1 MANDGL
7 NIDFGEMYA
16 FDMVDGDKTVGQMN
30 VSVHKQKTSSRGESQ
45 IYPDSWFIGD
55 TEQLKPVLEIDG
67 FGTVGNQ
74 GGGYGRAGL
83 QRAYEMSLEKGC
95 DGRVEVHATWGAG
108 KFYEHCGFV
117 GKNGEKSGKPG
128 IKYFEPTEENV
139 AALYKGDKREDL
151 SLQTAKPM
159 DFGDIDIDALL
170 AEAEIEQPVKRLRDV
185 EQIFLVGNTQVES
198 KADLAKIVEEPCLA
212 VCEDLYDKNILTYW
226 SSANKNAP
234 DRAYVLIRYESLDD
248 NNKKIADDLIAQ
260 GVLSDAPKYNFDSYN
275 TVQEYGKALYLGI
288 DTNPDMEVA
297 EISENLRKIAAEFAP
312 QDIKYNVY
320 TPEYLL
326 ENSFGKKPETFA
338 FPSLKTAVCGEK
350 LSDDYKP
357 EREAVLTS
365 IKIMMMQKQATGLTT
380 EDMREVADKIDWLYN
395 KENGCLYKDKE
406 TLRRHNEYI
415 KQYNKDSRMVNFTDI
430 VNFKYNE
437 PEVDKDIKQ
446 MLETGKF
453 HPAYADVVREFLAPE
468 IANCKKS
475 VDDNTHHLQVHIHG
489 PMCED
494 ALTRTPQELNLE
506 LDWLGFNEEKR
517 KFWYDYFVHPKF
529 GRQKAPPLSILQ
541 NGDKKLIM
549 YPFGLSRDAFYSVY
563 TEIHELT
570 HGMQAKYD
578 AEPKEDEYLKE
589 HYELLYQGKSRDEAK
604 AIQEA
609 ENPHLKDYTHY
620 GRCINE
626 MQANSAATTYM
637 MLKAVE
643 TGDKDLITKVEKR
656 LLNES
661 ASMSGALMN
670 ERLGLAYFEYPAT
683 KKIIEEVK
691 QGKCAHLLN
700 EDGLLNWSELY
711 KYTKDKV
718 AEMGYSKEDMNESL
732 NTAKMLKEIRA
743 KYPDSK
749 EEFLSAV
756 EKEAMNMPHPHNKIF
771 SQFVEAQRDYTPDSS
786 QNLHR
791 FYDYLGVKDNREAL
805 LQKADSKNVPN
816 IEEYRQIY
824 VKSKLL
830 QQKMQVQLINKVR

>member
-1 MANDGL
+1 MTDGL
-7 NIDFGEMYA
+7 NIDFSEMYA
-16 FDMVDGDKTVGQMN
+16 FDMVDGDKTVGRMN

-67 FGTVGNQ
+67 FGTIENQ
-74 GGGYGRAGL
+74 GHGYGRAGL

-108 KFYEHCGFV
+108 KFYEHCGFS
-117 GKNGEKSGKPG
+117 GRNGENNGQPG

-139 AALYKGDKREDL
+139 ATLYKGGKRENL
-151 SLQTAKPM
+151 SLQTAKPI
-159 DFGDIDIDALL
+159 DFGDIDIDSLL
-170 AEAEIEQPVKRLRDV
+170 AKDKVKQPTKRLRDV
-185 EQIFLVGNTQVES
+185 EKIFLAGNTQVES

-226 SSANKNAP
+226 SSANKDAP
-234 DRAYVLIRYESLDD
+234 DKAYVLIRYESLDD
-248 NNKKIADDLIAQ
+248 NNKKIADDLLAR
-260 GVLSDAPKYNFDSYN
+260 GVLKDNYQMESGNSAE
-275 TVQEYGKALYLGI
+275 EYGNALYLGI
-288 DTNPDMEVA
+288 DTNLDMPVQ
-297 EISENLRKIAAEFAP
+297 EISDKLCQIASEFAP

-320 TPEYLL
+320 TPQYLL
-326 ENSFGKKPETFA
+326 ENSPFNVGKKSFA
-338 FPSLKTAVCGEK
+338 FPSLEVAVCGERYT
-350 LSDDYKP
+350 DDYKP
-357 EREAVLTS
+357 ERES
-365 IKIMMMQKQATGLTT
+365 IYRILCLKMHSKQENGLTAD
-380 EDMREVADKIDWLYN
+380 DMHDVAEKIGWIYN
-395 KENGCLYKDKE
+395 EENGCLYKDKE

-415 KQYNKDSRMVNFTDI
+415 KQEEHMVSFKDI

-437 PEVDKDIKQ
+437 QEVDKDIRE
-446 MLETGKF
+446 LLATDEF
-453 HPAYADVVREFLAPE
+453 HPAYEDMVRSFLAPE
-468 IANCKKS
+468 IANCKNT
-475 VDDNTHHLQVHIHG
+475 VDDDKHHLQVHIHG

-494 ALTRTPQELNLE
+494 ALTRTPEEINPE
-506 LDWLGFNEEKR
+506 LDWLGFSEDKR

-529 GRQKAPPLSILQ
+529 GRQKTPPLSILQ
-541 NGDKKLIM
+541 NNDKKLIM

-563 TEIHELT
+563 TEIHELM

-578 AEPKEDEYLKE
+578 GEVKEDEYLKE

-604 AIQEA
+604 EIQA
-609 ENPHLKDYTHY
+609 AKNPHLKKEDTHY
-620 GRCINE
+620 GRCISE

-643 TGDKDLITKVEKR
+643 TGDKNLIAKVEKR

-700 EDGLLNWSELY
+700 ENGLLNWSALY

-732 NTAKMLKEIRA
+732 NTAKMLKEIKA
-743 KYPDSK
+743 KHPDNK
-749 EEFLSAV
+749 EEFLMDV
-756 EKEAMNMPHPHNKIF
+756 EKEALNVPHPHNKIF
-771 SQFVEAQRDYTPDSS
+771 SQFVEAERDYTPDSS

-791 FYDYLGVKDNREAL
+791 FYDYLGVKDNRETL
-805 LQKADSKNVPN
+805 LEKADSKNVPH

-824 VKSKLL
+824 TKNKVL
-830 QQKMQVQLINKVR
+830 QQKIQTQLINKVR

>member
-1 MANDGL
+1 MADDGL

-30 VSVHKQKTSSRGESQ
+30 VSVHKQKTSSRGENQ
-45 IYPDSWFIGD
+45 IYPNSWFIGD
-55 TEQLKPVLEIDG
+55 TEKLKPVLEIDG

-95 DGRVEVHATWGAG
+95 DGRVEVHATWEAG

-117 GKNGEKSGKPG
+117 GKNGKKNGKPG
-128 IKYFEPTEENV
+128 IKYFEPTEKNV
-139 AALYKGDKREDL
+139 ADLYEGGKRENL
-151 SLQTAKPM
+151 RLQTAKPM

-170 AEAEIEQPVKRLRDV
+170 AEAEVKQPIKRLRDV
-185 EQIFLVGNTQVES
+185 EQIFLAGNTQVES

-212 VCEDLYDKNILTYW
+212 VCENLYDKNILTYW

-248 NNKKIADDLIAQ
+248 NNKKIADDMIAK
-260 GVLSDAPKYNFDSYN
+260 GILSDEPRYQFDSFN
-275 TVQEYGKALYLGI
+275 TAQEYGKALYLGI

-297 EISENLRKIAAEFAP
+297 EISEKLCKIAAEFAP

-320 TPEYLL
+320 TPQYLL
-326 ENSFGKKPETFA
+326 ENYFASGGNKSFA
-338 FPSLKTAVCGEK
+338 FPSLKTAICGEK
-350 LSDDYKP
+350 DEDIKP
-357 EREAVLTS
+357 DREAILTS
-365 IKIMMMQKQATGLTT
+365 IKIMMKYKQETGLSAD
-380 EDMREVADKIDWLYN
+380 DMREVAAKIGWLYN
-395 KENGCLYKDKE
+395 EENGCLYKDKE
-406 TLRRHNEYI
+406 TLRRHNEYV
-415 KQYNKDSRMVNFTDI
+415 KQEEHMVSFKDI
-430 VNFKYNE
+430 VNFKYGE
-437 PEVDKDIKQ
+437 QEVDKDIRE
-446 MLETGKF
+446 LLATDEF

-475 VDDNTHHLQVHIHG
+475 VDDDTHHLQVHIHG

-494 ALTRTPQELNLE
+494 ALTRTPQELNPE

-529 GRQKAPPLSILQ
+529 GRQKTPPLSILQ
-541 NGDKKLIM
+541 NNDKKLIM

-563 TEIHELT
+563 TEIHELM
-570 HGMQAKYD
+570 HGIQAKYD
-578 AEPKEDEYLKE
+578 DAQKEDEYLKE

-604 AIQEA
+604 EIQA
-609 ENPHLKDYTHY
+609 AKNPHLKEDTHY
-620 GRCINE
+620 GRCIRE

-643 TGDKDLITKVEKR
+643 TGDKDLIAKVEQR

-683 KKIIEEVK
+683 KKIIKEVK

-700 EDGLLNWSELY
+700 ENGLLNWSALY

-732 NTAKMLKEIRA
+732 NTAKMLKEIKA
-743 KYPDSK
+743 KHPDSK

-756 EKEAMNMPHPHNKIF
+756 EKEAMNVPHPHNKIF
-771 SQFVEAQRDYTPDSS
+771 SQFVEAERDYTPDSS

-791 FYDYLGVKDNREAL
+791 FYDYLGVKDNRETL
-805 LQKADSKNVPN
+805 LEKADSKNVPH

-824 VKSKLL
+824 TKNKVL
-830 QQKMQVQLINKVR
+830 QQKIQTQLINKVR

>member
-1 MANDGL
+1 M
-7 NIDFGEMYA
+7 IDFGEMYA

-108 KFYEHCGFV
+108 SFYEHCGFV
-117 GKNGEKSGKPG
+117 GKNKGQPG
-128 IKYFEPTEENV
+128 IKYFEPTEENIV
-139 AALYKGDKREDL
+139 ALYKGGRRENL

-159 DFGDIDIDALL
+159 DFGDIDIDTLL
-170 AEAEIEQPVKRLRDV
+170 AEAEIKQPIKRLRDV
-185 EQIFLVGNTQVES
+185 EQIFLAGNTQVES

-212 VCEDLYDKNILTYW
+212 VCENLYDKNILTYW
-226 SSANKNAP
+226 SSANKSAP

-275 TVQEYGKALYLGI
+275 TVQEYGKSLYLGI

-297 EISENLRKIAAEFAP
+297 EISERLCKIAATFAQ

-326 ENSFGKKPETFA
+326 ENYFASGGNKSFA
-338 FPSLKTAVCGEK
+338 FPSLKTAICGEK
-350 LSDDYKP
+350 DEDIKP
-357 EREAVLTS
+357 DREAVLTS
-365 IKIMMMQKQATGLTT
+365 IKIMMKYKQETGLSAD
-380 EDMREVADKIDWLYN
+380 DMREVAAKIGWIYN
-395 KENGCLYKDKE
+395 EENGCLYKDKE
-406 TLRRHNEYI
+406 TLRRHNEYV
-415 KQYNKDSRMVNFTDI
+415 KQEENMVSFKDI

-437 PEVDKDIKQ
+437 QEVDKDIRE
-446 MLETGKF
+446 LLATDEF
-453 HPAYADVVREFLAPE
+453 HPAYEDMVRSFLAPE
-468 IANCKKS
+468 IANCKNT
-475 VDDNTHHLQVHIHG
+475 VDDDTHHLQVHMHG
-489 PMCED
+489 PMCKD
-494 ALTRTPQELNLE
+494 ALTRTPEEINPE
-506 LDWLGFNEEKR
+506 LDWLGFSADK
-517 KFWYDYFVHPKF
+517 KQFWHDYFVHPKF
-529 GRQKAPPLSILQ
+529 GRQKTPPLSILQ

-604 AIQEA
+604 EIQA
-609 ENPHLKDYTHY
+609 SENPHIKEDTHY
-620 GRCINE
+620 GRCIRE

-643 TGDKDLITKVEKR
+643 TGDKDLIAKVEKR

-691 QGKCAHLLN
+691 QGKCTHLLN
-700 EDGLLNWSELY
+700 ENGLLNWSELY

-732 NTAKMLKEIRA
+732 NTAKMLKEIKA
-743 KYPDSK
+743 KHPDNK

-756 EKEAMNMPHPHNKIF
+756 EKESLNVTYPHNKIF

-805 LQKADSKNVPN
+805 LEKADSKNVPH
-816 IEEYRQIY
+816 IDEYRAIY
-824 VKSKLL
+824 QQSKNGKNTNISAIL
-830 QQKMQVQLINKVR
+830 QSLRQRKL

>member
-1 MANDGL
+1 
-7 NIDFGEMYA
+7 MY
-16 FDMVDGDKTVGQMN
+16 
-30 VSVHKQKTSSRGESQ
+30 TSISIKE
-45 IYPDSWFIGD
+45 
-55 TEQLKPVLEIDG
+55 
-67 FGTVGNQ
+67 
-74 GGGYGRAGL
+74 A
-83 QRAYEMSLEKGC
+83 LEKINNDS
-95 DGRVEVHATWGAG
+95 DGWFLPKIQRKYVWGSR
-108 KFYEHCGFV
+108 YE
-117 GKNGEKSGKPG
+117 GEK
-128 IKYFEPTEENV
+128 Y
-139 AALYKGDKREDL
+139 
-151 SLQTAKPM
+151 
-159 DFGDIDIDALL
+159 
-170 AEAEIEQPVKRLRDV
+170 
-185 EQIFLVGNTQVES
+185 
-198 KADLAKIVEEPCLA
+198 
-212 VCEDLYDKNILTYW
+212 
-226 SSANKNAP
+226 
-234 DRAYVLIRYESLDD
+234 
-248 NNKKIADDLIAQ
+248 
-260 GVLSDAPKYNFDSYN
+260 
-275 TVQEYGKALYLGI
+275 
-288 DTNPDMEVA
+288 
-297 EISENLRKIAAEFAP
+297 
-312 QDIKYNVY
+312 
-320 TPEYLL
+320 
-326 ENSFGKKPETFA
+326 
-338 FPSLKTAVCGEK
+338 
-350 LSDDYKP
+350 
-357 EREAVLTS
+357 
-365 IKIMMMQKQATGLTT
+365 
-380 EDMREVADKIDWLYN
+380 
-395 KENGCLYKDKE
+395 
-406 TLRRHNEYI
+406 
-415 KQYNKDSRMVNFTDI
+415 
-430 VNFKYNE
+430 
-437 PEVDKDIKQ
+437 
-446 MLETGKF
+446 
-453 HPAYADVVREFLAPE
+453 
-468 IANCKKS
+468 
-475 VDDNTHHLQVHIHG
+475 
-489 PMCED
+489 
-494 ALTRTPQELNLE
+494 
-506 LDWLGFNEEKR
+506 
-517 KFWYDYFVHPKF
+517 
-529 GRQKAPPLSILQ
+529 
-541 NGDKKLIM
+541 
-549 YPFGLSRDAFYSVY
+549 
-563 TEIHELT
+563 
-570 HGMQAKYD
+570 KYD

>member
-1 MANDGL
+1 MAGEP

-16 FDMVDGDKTVGQMN
+16 FDMVDGDKTVGQMS

-67 FGTVGNQ
+67 FGTIENHGK
-74 GGGYGRAGL
+74 GYGRAGL

-108 KFYEHCGFV
+108 SFYEHCGFV
-117 GKNGEKSGKPG
+117 GKNGEKNGQPG

-139 AALYKGDKREDL
+139 AVLYKGGKRENL

-159 DFGDIDIDALL
+159 DFGDIDIDTLL
-170 AEAEIEQPVKRLRDV
+170 AEAEVKQPIKRLRDV
-185 EQIFLVGNTQVES
+185 EKIFLAGNTQIES

-226 SSANKNAP
+226 SSANKSAP

-248 NNKKIADDLIAQ
+248 ANKKIADDMIAK
-260 GVLSDAPKYNFDSYN
+260 GILSDEPRYQFDSFN
-275 TVQEYGKALYLGI
+275 TAQEYGKALYLGI
-288 DTNPDMEVA
+288 DTNPDMPVA
-297 EISENLRKIAAEFAP
+297 EISEKLCKIAAKFAP

-320 TPEYLL
+320 TPQYLL
-326 ENSFGKKPETFA
+326 ENYFASGGNKSFA
-338 FPSLKTAVCGEK
+338 FPSLKTAICGEK
-350 LSDDYKP
+350 DEDIKP
-357 EREAVLTS
+357 DREAILTS
-365 IKIMMMQKQATGLTT
+365 IKIMMKYKQETGLSAD
-380 EDMREVADKIDWLYN
+380 DMREVAAKIGWLYN
-395 KENGCLYKDKE
+395 EENGCLYKDNE
-406 TLRRHNEYI
+406 TLRRHNEYV
-415 KQYNKDSRMVNFTDI
+415 KQEEHMVSFKDI

-437 PEVDKDIKQ
+437 QEVDKDIRE
-446 MLETGKF
+446 LLATDEF
-453 HPAYADVVREFLAPE
+453 HPAYEDMVRSFLAPE
-468 IANCKKS
+468 IANCKNT
-475 VDDNTHHLQVHIHG
+475 VDDDTHHLQVHMHG

-494 ALTRTPQELNLE
+494 ALTRTPEEINPE
-506 LDWLGFNEEKR
+506 LDWLGFSADK
-517 KFWYDYFVHPKF
+517 KQFWHDYFVHPKF
-529 GRQKAPPLSILQ
+529 GRQKTPPLSILQ

-604 AIQEA
+604 EIQAA
-609 ENPHLKDYTHY
+609 ENPHLKKDTHY
-620 GRCINE
+620 GRCVRE

-643 TGDKDLITKVEKR
+643 TGDKDLIAKVEKR

-700 EDGLLNWSELY
+700 ENGLLNWPELY

-732 NTAKMLKEIRA
+732 NTAKMLKEIKA
-743 KYPDSK
+743 KHPDNK
-749 EEFLSAV
+749 EEFLSAI
-756 EKEAMNMPHPHNKIF
+756 EKEALNLPYPHNKIF

-805 LQKADSKNVPN
+805 LEKADSKNVPH
-816 IEEYRQIY
+816 IDEYRAIY
-824 VKSKLL
+824 QQSKNGKNTNISAIL
-830 QQKMQVQLINKVR
+830 QSLRQRKL